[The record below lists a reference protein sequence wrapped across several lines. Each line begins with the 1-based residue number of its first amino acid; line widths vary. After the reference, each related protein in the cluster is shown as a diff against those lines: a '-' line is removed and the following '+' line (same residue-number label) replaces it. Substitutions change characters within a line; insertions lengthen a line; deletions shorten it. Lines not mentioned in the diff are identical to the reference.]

1 MNKST
6 LKPVLLT
13 REQIE
18 ALQAIQR
25 EERSKSPLNIAPTI
39 HVIAR
44 HLMAKALEQ
53 LEKDHQCLKLKT
65 YP

>member
-1 MNKST
+1 MTKSE
-6 LKPVLLT
+6 LKPVLLS

-25 EERSKSPLNIAPTI
+25 EERSKSPLNVAPTI

-44 HLMAKALEQ
+44 HLMAKALRDMA
-53 LEKDHQCLKLKT
+53 K
-65 YP
+65 